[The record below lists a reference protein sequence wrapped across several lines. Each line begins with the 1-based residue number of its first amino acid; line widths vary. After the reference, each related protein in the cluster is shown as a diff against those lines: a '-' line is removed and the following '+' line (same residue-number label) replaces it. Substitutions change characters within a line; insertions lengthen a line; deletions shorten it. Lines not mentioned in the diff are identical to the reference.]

1 MMDHSDLV
9 DVFGDVPIITDETKR
24 RLKSRDFYW
33 YSPVL
38 KRQLDH
44 VLADVI
50 VEARDESD
58 VIRVLAACHAEGIP
72 VTVRGGGTGNYGQA
86 MPLKGGV
93 VLDLSRLDRI
103 KAIEF
108 GKVRAEAG
116 MRLARIDQACQ
127 EHSRQELR
135 FHPST
140 LKMGTIGGF
149 VAGGS
154 SGIGSIT
161 YGLLRDPG
169 NILMTRVV
177 TMEAAPRVLELRGR
191 DIQKVN
197 HAYGTNG
204 VITELEMPLAPAY
217 DWVDLIVGF
226 DDFMESARFADAL
239 AHEDGILKKLIT
251 PLAAPICERYFR
263 PLKNRIPE
271 GKHLVL
277 LMIAEQ
283 SMTDFLD
290 LLSAWPGEVQLRR
303 SASDP
308 KRKSLP
314 IYELSWNHT
323 TLHALKIDP
332 NITYLQILYPPGEHL
347 ERVEHMYEKF
357 GDEVMVHLEFV
368 RFGGEVACFGLPI
381 VQFTTEERL
390 DEIIQYHE
398 DNGCPVFNPHA
409 YTLEEGGM
417 KQVDRTQLAFKQE
430 ADPKGLMNPG
440 KMIGWDDSDYQSEDR
455 RSYLYRSLDQG

>member
-1 MMDHSDLV
+1 MDRSSLV
-9 DVFGDVPIITDETKR
+9 EAFGDIPVVMDETR
-24 RLKSRDFYW
+24 RRQKSRDFYW

-38 KRQLDH
+38 KRQLDN
-44 VLADVI
+44 VLADIV
-50 VEARDESD
+50 VEARDEAD
-58 VIRVLAACHAEGIP
+58 VMRILAVCHEGGLP
-72 VTVRGGGTGNYGQA
+72 LTVRGGGTGNYGQA
-86 MPLKGGV
+86 MPLKGGA
-93 VLDLSRLDRI
+93 VLDVSKLDRV

-108 GKVRAEAG
+108 GKVRVEAG
-116 MRLARIDQACQ
+116 AKLARIDQACQ

-177 TMEAAPRVLELRGR
+177 TMEAEPRVLELRGR

-226 DDFMESARFADAL
+226 DDFMESVRFADAL

-251 PLAAPICERYFR
+251 PLAAPIGEFFFR
-263 PLKNRIPE
+263 TLKSRIPD
-271 GKHLVL
+271 GRHLVL

-283 SMTDFLD
+283 SMADFSDILG
-290 LLSAWPGEVQLRR
+290 AWPANILLRR

-332 NITYLQILYPPGEHL
+332 SITYLQILYPPGDYL
-347 ERVEHMYEKF
+347 ERVQHMHEKF

-368 RFGGEVACFGLPI
+368 RFGGEIACFGLPI

-417 KQVDRTQLAFKQE
+417 KQVDRTQLAFKRE

-440 KMIGWDDSDYQSEDR
+440 KMLGWDDPAYQSGDR
-455 RSYLYRSLDQG
+455 RSYLYKSLDPS

>member
-1 MMDHSDLV
+1 MMDHAKLASAL
-9 DVFGDVPIITDETKR
+9 GDMPVISEESR
-24 RLKSRDFYW
+24 RRQKSRDFFW
-33 YSPVL
+33 YSPIL

-44 VLADVI
+44 IVADAI
-50 VEARDESD
+50 VEAQSEAD
-58 VIRVLAACHAEGIP
+58 VIRVLAVCHAENTA
-72 VTVRGGGTGNYGQA
+72 VTVRAGGTGNYGQA

-93 VLDLSRLDRI
+93 VLDLSKLDRI
-103 KAIEF
+103 KSIDF
-108 GKVRAEAG
+108 GKLRVEAG
-116 MRLARIDQACQ
+116 AKLVRIDQACQ
-127 EHSRQELR
+127 DRSKQELR

-149 VAGGS
+149 IAGGS

-177 TMEAAPRVLELRGR
+177 TMEAEPRVLELRGR

-204 VITELEMPLAPAY
+204 VITELEMPLAPAH
-217 DWVDLIVGF
+217 DWVDLIIGF
-226 DDFMESARFADAL
+226 DDFMESVRFADAL
-239 AHEDGILKKLIT
+239 AREDGILKKLIT
-251 PLAAPICERYFR
+251 PLAAPIGERYFR
-263 PLKNRIPE
+263 PLKSRLPD

-283 SMTDFLD
+283 SMADFLD
-290 LLSAWPGEVQLRR
+290 LLSGWTGDVLLRR
-303 SASDP
+303 SVLDP
-308 KRKSLP
+308 KRKGLP

-332 NITYLQILYPPGEHL
+332 NITYLQILYPPGDHL
-347 ERVEHMYEKF
+347 NRVQHMYEKF
-357 GDEVMVHLEFV
+357 GNEVMVHLEFV

-417 KQVDRTQLAFKQE
+417 KEVDRKQLAFKKE

-440 KMIGWDDSDYQSEDR
+440 KMLGWDNPDYQHSDR
-455 RSYLYRSLDQG
+455 RSYLYRSLGQG